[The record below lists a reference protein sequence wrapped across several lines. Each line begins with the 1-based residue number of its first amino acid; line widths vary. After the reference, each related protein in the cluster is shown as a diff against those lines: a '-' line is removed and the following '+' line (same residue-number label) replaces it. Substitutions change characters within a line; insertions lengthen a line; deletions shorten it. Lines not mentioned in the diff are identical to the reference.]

1 MNKKLVN
8 DPSTAVDESLNG
20 LVQVHS
26 GLNLLEGHGRV
37 VIRSDISHLLE
48 QKKVTL
54 LSGGGSGHEPS
65 QGGFV
70 GKGMLSAAVCGS
82 IFASPPPSTIL
93 AALRAI
99 SSPAG
104 TLMIVTNYTGDRL
117 TFGIAAEKARA
128 EGMRIEM
135 VVVGDDTALPSTGRN
150 TAGRRGL
157 CGTILVHKIT
167 GALAEMGKSLEEI
180 TQMANK
186 IVTRIGTM
194 SVSLSPCCL
203 PGNLPSFTLAEDEV
217 ELGLGIHGEA
227 GTQTIKM
234 ASADDIVRQMLN
246 HLTSTDP
253 QYSHFIIQPG
263 TLNINNY

>member
-1 MNKKLVN
+1 
-8 DPSTAVDESLNG
+8 
-20 LVQVHS
+20 
-26 GLNLLEGHGRV
+26 
-37 VIRSDISHLLE
+37 
-48 QKKVTL
+48 
-54 LSGGGSGHEPS
+54 
-65 QGGFV
+65 
-70 GKGMLSAAVCGS
+70 MLSAAVCGS

-186 IVTRIGTM
+186 IVTRIGT
-194 SVSLSPCCL
+194 
-203 PGNLPSFTLAEDEV
+203 
-217 ELGLGIHGEA
+217 
-227 GTQTIKM
+227 QTTHM
-234 ASADDIVRQMLN
+234 
-246 HLTSTDP
+246 
-253 QYSHFIIQPG
+253 F
-263 TLNINNY
+263 